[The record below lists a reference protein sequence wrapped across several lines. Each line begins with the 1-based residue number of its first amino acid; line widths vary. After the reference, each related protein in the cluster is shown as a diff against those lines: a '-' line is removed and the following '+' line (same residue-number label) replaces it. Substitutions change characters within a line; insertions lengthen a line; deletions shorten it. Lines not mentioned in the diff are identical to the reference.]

1 MAGTA
6 TNYDILAIP
15 QGVIAQIWTGMA
27 VPAAG
32 ARATLFT
39 DGTPDATA
47 NPSAINLGYT
57 DAGLTVNATETSTD
71 FFADEAPFPIG
82 SSVDTAAVSIT
93 GTALQV
99 NDEDVMKVL
108 AANIATYST
117 AAGYKQFTLGFKSS
131 LSTTGVAV
139 IYPSPADP
147 TKFAVF
153 HLYSA
158 RNTAGFTF
166 SIGRKARAGSPFTIT
181 GYGVSGRANAD
192 SLGNYWWQI

>member
-1 MAGTA
+1 MAGTT

-15 QGVIAQIWTGMA
+15 QGIIAQIWTGVA
-27 VPAAG
+27 VPGAG
-32 ARATLFT
+32 ARMTLHT
-39 DGTPDATA
+39 DGTPDSTA
-47 NPSAINLGYT
+47 NPSAIHLGHT
-57 DAGLTVNATETSTD
+57 DGGLTITATETVQN
-71 FFADEAPFPIG
+71 FFVDELPYPSG
-82 SSVDTAAVSIT
+82 SGLDSAEVSIS
-93 GTALQV
+93 GTLTQV

-108 AANIATYST
+108 AANIGTYGT

-131 LSTTGVAV
+131 LSNTSVAV
-139 IYPSPADP
+139 IYPSPMDA

-166 SIGRKARAGSPFTIT
+166 SLGRKTRAGTPFTIT
-181 GYGVSGRANAD
+181 GYGVSGRASAD

>member
-139 IYPSPADP
+139 IYPSRQRMRQSSPCSISTVRVTP
-147 TKFAVF
+147 P
-153 HLYSA
+153 
-158 RNTAGFTF
+158 GFTF
-166 SIGRKARAGSPFTIT
+166 SIGTQGSVRVRRSRSRVTQRKPAVRVRIP
-181 GYGVSGRANAD
+181 
-192 SLGNYWWQI
+192 